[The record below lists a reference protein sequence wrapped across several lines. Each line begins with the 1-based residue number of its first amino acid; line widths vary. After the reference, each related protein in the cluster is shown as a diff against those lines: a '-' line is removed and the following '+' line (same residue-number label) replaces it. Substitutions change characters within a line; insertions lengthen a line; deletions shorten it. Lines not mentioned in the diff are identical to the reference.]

1 MKKIAIILLII
12 LPASLVAQEKW
23 DLRRCVEYAMQN
35 NISVKQAD
43 VQARIA
49 ALQVKQ
55 AQLNQYPNLNFNTN
69 LSLQFGRSIDPTSN
83 QFTTSK
89 FLSQNYGVNGGIQIY
104 NWGKL
109 KNTVVYSR
117 FNAEA
122 ALEDMKKAAND
133 IGLNVANFYLQ
144 VLLANEQ
151 IEVSEIQ
158 IKQTLAQFDFTRKKV
173 DAGALPELNLAQL
186 ESQLASDSSNLITAK
201 ATYAQNILSLKA
213 LLNLDAALPFDIE
226 TPPIETIPLESFGEL
241 QPDVVY
247 QLAMNNQPEQKAYA
261 LRIKGAETNIKINKA
276 SMYPSISGFYGL
288 GSAYNNQAQ
297 RVIGSQTINQKIGTV
312 NIDGTNYDVFPPSP
326 YTFST
331 YGKAPYTNQLNNN
344 FNQNVGLSLSI
355 PIFQNGSA
363 RINFERSKLDL
374 TNVQLQKEQA
384 DQTLKTNIYTAYSNA
399 VATFEKF
406 TVGIKQ
412 VNAAQKTYDFAQKR
426 YEVGLL
432 STFELLTDQ
441 NNLLLAKLQQ
451 LTSQYDYVF
460 KMKILEYYKGEGLKL

>member
-1 MKKIAIILLII
+1 MKKLIIFLLI
-12 LPASLVAQEKW
+12 LFPASLMAQDKW
-23 DLRRCVEYAMQN
+23 DLRRCVEFAMQN

-55 AQLNQYPNLNFNTN
+55 AKLSQYPNLNFSTN

-89 FLSQNYGVNGGIQIY
+89 FLSQNYGVNGGIEIF

-109 KNTVVYSR
+109 KNNVVFARY
-117 FNAEA
+117 NAEA
-122 ALEDMKKAAND
+122 AIEDMKKAAND

-151 IEVSEIQ
+151 IQVSEIQ
-158 IKQTLAQFDFTRKKV
+158 IRQTLSQYDFTKKKV
-173 DAGALPELNLAQL
+173 DAGALPELNLSQV
-186 ESQLASDSSNLITAK
+186 ESQLAADSTNLITAK
-201 ATYAQNILSLKA
+201 ASYAESLLSLKA
-213 LLNLDAALPFDIE
+213 LLNLDAALPFDID
-226 TPPIETIPLESFGEL
+226 TPPIESIPMESFGDM

-261 LRIKGAETNIKINKA
+261 LRVKSAETNIKISKSA
-276 SMYPSISGFYGL
+276 MYPTISGFYGL

-297 RVIGSQTINQKIGTV
+297 RVIGSQIINVPIGSV
-312 NIDGTNYDVFPPSP
+312 NVGGTNYDVFPKEP
-326 YTFST
+326 YTVST
-331 YGKAPYTNQLNNN
+331 FGKAPYMNQLNNN

-374 TNVQLQKEQA
+374 ANVQLQKQQA

-399 VATFEKF
+399 VASFEKF
-406 TVGIKQ
+406 TIGEKQ
-412 VNAAQKTYDFAQKR
+412 VQAAQKTYDFAKKR

-441 NNLLLAKLQQ
+441 NNLLIAKLQQ

>member
-1 MKKIAIILLII
+1 MKKIYFLLIVL
-12 LPASLVAQEKW
+12 LPVGLIAQEKW
-23 DLRRCVEYAMQN
+23 SLRRCVEYAMQN
-35 NISVKQAD
+35 NISVQQAD

-55 AQLNQYPNLNFNTN
+55 AQLSQWPNLNFSTN

-89 FLSQNYGVNGGIQIY
+89 FLSQNYGVNGGIQIF
-104 NWGKL
+104 NWSKL
-109 KNTVVYSR
+109 KNNVSFAR

-144 VLLANEQ
+144 VLLAKEQ
-151 IEVSEIQ
+151 IEVSSIQ
-158 IKQTLAQFDFTRKKV
+158 LQQTHAQYDFTKKKV
-173 DAGALPELNLAQL
+173 DAGALPELNLAEL
-186 ESQLASDSSNLITAK
+186 ESQLATDSSNYMTAR
-201 ATYAQNILSLKA
+201 ATYAQNLLSLKG

-226 TPPIETIPLESFGEL
+226 TPPVDEIPLATFGEL
-241 QPDVVY
+241 QPDEVY
-247 QLAMNNQPEQKAYA
+247 QLAMANQPEQKAYA
-261 LRIKGAETNIKINKA
+261 LRIKSAETNIKINKSA
-276 SMYPSISGFYGL
+276 FYPTLSGFYGL
-288 GSAYNNQAQ
+288 GSAYNNQALK
-297 RVIGSQTINQKIGTV
+297 VTGSQVVNVPIGTV
-312 NIDGTNYDVFPPSP
+312 NVGGTNYNVFPTAP
-326 YTFST
+326 YTVNT
-331 YGKAPYTNQLNNN
+331 YGKAGYLSQLNNN

-363 RINFERSKLDL
+363 KINYERSKLDL
-374 TNVQLQKEQA
+374 KNVQLQKLQA

-399 VATFEKF
+399 VASFEKY
-406 TVGIKQ
+406 TLGVKQ
-412 VNAAQKTYDFAQKR
+412 VAAAQKTYDFAMKR

-441 NNLLLAKLQQ
+441 NKLLLAKLQQ
-451 LTSQYDYVF
+451 LTNHYDYIF

>member
-1 MKKIAIILLII
+1 MKKIALILLII
-12 LPASLVAQEKW
+12 LPASLMAQEKW
-23 DLRRCVEYAMQN
+23 DLRHCVEYAMQN
-35 NISVKQAD
+35 NISVQQAD
-43 VQARIA
+43 VQVRIA
-49 ALQVKQ
+49 ALQLKQ

-89 FLSQNYGVNGGIQIY
+89 FLSQNFGVNGGIQIF

-109 KNTVVYSR
+109 KNNVVYSR

-122 ALEDMKKAAND
+122 ALQDMKKAAND

-158 IKQTLAQFDFTRKKV
+158 IKQTLAQFDFTKKKV
-173 DAGALPELNLAQL
+173 DAGALPELNLAEL
-186 ESQLASDSSNLITAK
+186 ESQLATDSSNLITAK
-201 ATYAQNILSLKA
+201 STYAQNILSLKG

-226 TPPIETIPLESFGEL
+226 TPPIESIPLESFGDL
-241 QPDVVY
+241 QPDMVY
-247 QLAMNNQPEQKAYA
+247 QLAMMNQPEQKAYA
-261 LRIKGAETNIKINKA
+261 LRIKGAETNIKINK
-276 SMYPSISGFYGL
+276 SSLYPSLSGFYGL

-297 RVIGSQTINQKIGTV
+297 RVIGSQTINQKIGSV
-312 NIDGTNYDVFPPSP
+312 IVDGQSYDVYPPSP
-326 YTFST
+326 YTIST
-331 YGKAPYTNQLNNN
+331 FGKAPYTNQLNNN
-344 FNQNVGLSLSI
+344 FNQNIGLSLSI

-363 RINFERSKLDL
+363 RINYERSKLDL
-374 TNVQLQKEQA
+374 TNVQLQKTQA

-399 VATFEKF
+399 VASFEKF

>member
-1 MKKIAIILLII
+1 MKKIIIFLLI
-12 LPASLVAQEKW
+12 LFPASLMAQDKW

-55 AQLNQYPNLNFNTN
+55 AKLNQYPNVSFNTN

-89 FLSQNYGVNGGIQIY
+89 FLSQNYSLSGGIEIF

-109 KNTVVYSR
+109 KNNVVFARY
-117 FNAEA
+117 NAEA
-122 ALEDMKKAAND
+122 AIEDMKKAAND
-133 IGLNVANFYLQ
+133 IGLSVANFYLQ

-158 IKQTLAQFDFTRKKV
+158 IKQTLSQLDFTKKKV
-173 DAGALPELNLAQL
+173 DAGALPELNLSQV
-186 ESQLASDSSNLITAK
+186 ESQLAADSTNLVTAK
-201 ATYAQNILSLKA
+201 ASYAESLLSLKA

-226 TPPIETIPLESFGEL
+226 TPPIEVIPMESFGEM

-247 QLAMNNQPEQKAYA
+247 QLAMNNQPEQKANA
-261 LRIKGAETNIKINKA
+261 LRIKSAETNIKISKA
-276 SMYPSISGFYGL
+276 AMYPTISGFYGL

-297 RVIGSQTINQKIGTV
+297 RVIGSQIINVPIGSV
-312 NIDGTNYDVFPPSP
+312 NIGGTNYDVFPKEP
-326 YTFST
+326 YTVST
-331 YGKAPYTNQLNNN
+331 FGKAPYMNQLNNN
-344 FNQNVGLSLSI
+344 FNQNIGLSLSI

-374 TNVQLQKEQA
+374 ANVQLQKQQA

-399 VATFEKF
+399 VASFEKY
-406 TVGIKQ
+406 TIGEKQ
-412 VNAAQKTYDFAQKR
+412 VQAAQKTYDFAKKR

-441 NNLLLAKLQQ
+441 NNLLIAKLQQ